1 MTAEMASAAVSQFP
15 TSLSFA
21 TDYPHSFVYPTEST
35 MSSDSM
41 VRNVEAS
48 SQRVFLQVCSQCNG
62 YQARMPPYRELRVS
76 SDDPL
81 APQHLLSEDYRPN
94 FYRCACVKVW
104 PGLYGVCL
112 IHGTFDD

>member
-1 MTAEMASAAVSQFP
+1 MTAEMASSAVSQFP
-15 TSLSFA
+15 TSLSLA
-21 TDYPHSFVYPTEST
+21 TDYPHSFVNPIESKIT
-35 MSSDSM
+35 PAMSSDYM
-41 VRNVEAS
+41 VRNVHAS

-94 FYRCACVKVW
+94 FYRFVCVIVS
-104 PGLYGVCL
+104 PGALWSV
-112 IHGTFDD
+112 FV